1 VELQRDFAESDQGAA
16 IMLAGSGDDRRGCSL
31 AQFEMI
37 RLAARKVLMVS
48 ESMKFASSESEKFAV
63 GEWEK

>member
-1 VELQRDFAESDQGAA
+1 
-16 IMLAGSGDDRRGCSL
+16 
-31 AQFEMI
+31 MI
-37 RLAARKVLMVS
+37 RLAARKVRMVS